1 MNHTRQIEIPTTKYI
16 STLVLRYSMSK
27 EVALRVLL
35 PEELK
40 YRLDRTVLEEGTT
53 IKNKVKKIFE
63 EALPE
68 YTQE

>member
-1 MNHTRQIEIPTTKYI
+1 
-16 STLVLRYSMSK
+16 MSK